1 MNLKLDFF
9 SICEHCEPCTHI
21 LNYRNTLHREEKP
34 KIIQVQKIFDL
45 IDLIKDFVSRSKI
58 RFFWFNFFKEAV
70 FSRKINAE
78 YCYDECDYEY
88 VQIHEK
94 TFIINATF
102 RLIAVLDFFNFRKQ
116 RRSFLLP
123 CIVVG

>member
-1 MNLKLDFF
+1 MRQAHICFIKTKINILGNCVVSLNCEFEIGLF

-58 RFFWFNFFKEAV
+58 RFFWFNF
-70 FSRKINAE
+70 SRRL
-78 YCYDECDYEY
+78 YFR
-88 VQIHEK
+88 EK
-94 TFIINATF
+94 
-102 RLIAVLDFFNFRKQ
+102 
-116 RRSFLLP
+116 
-123 CIVVG
+123 